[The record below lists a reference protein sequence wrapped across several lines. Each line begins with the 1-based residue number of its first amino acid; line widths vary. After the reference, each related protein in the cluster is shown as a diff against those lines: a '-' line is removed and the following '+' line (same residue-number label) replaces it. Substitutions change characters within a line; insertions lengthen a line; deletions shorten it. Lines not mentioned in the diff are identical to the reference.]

1 MDQRGIPVDSW
12 IAWDIRSRA
21 VLQSERQT
29 ANGGA
34 VYNYLFDWKTPLYEG
49 RPRAYHN
56 SDLAFWFNNTDVMD
70 TITGGGE
77 RPRRLAEK
85 MSQAVIHFARTGDP
99 NHSGIPSWP
108 RYDSADGA
116 VIVWNDDCE
125 IQYDPDREARNTLH
139 ALLGE

>member
-1 MDQRGIPVDSW
+1 MELFVAWKEAGALAEIHIFQVGQHGFGMDQRGIPVDSW

-56 SDLAFWFNNTDVMD
+56 SDLAFWFNNTDAM
-70 TITGGGE
+70 GYHYW
-77 RPRRLAEK
+77 RR
-85 MSQAVIHFARTGDP
+85 
-99 NHSGIPSWP
+99 
-108 RYDSADGA
+108 
-116 VIVWNDDCE
+116 
-125 IQYDPDREARNTLH
+125 
-139 ALLGE
+139 